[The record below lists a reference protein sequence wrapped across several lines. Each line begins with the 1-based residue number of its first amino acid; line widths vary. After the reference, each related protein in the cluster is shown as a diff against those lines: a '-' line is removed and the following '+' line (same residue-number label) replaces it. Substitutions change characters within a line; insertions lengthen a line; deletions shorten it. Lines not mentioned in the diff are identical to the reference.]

1 MTNFSYFGTG
11 TVDGKFAQVEIDHK
25 KVSNEQLSTSN
36 AYLMKIKNLKV
47 TSIDD
52 TTRALR
58 SVMGGGQCLAE
69 VVLDGLFQNYSTRS
83 QITLAD
89 VIVNGYSLTPELEF
103 IVNDPFKEF
112 FVTGIIPNG
121 YDMVNHYLTL
131 SFQLTFEPLD

>member
-1 MTNFSYFGTG
+1 
-11 TVDGKFAQVEIDHK
+11 
-25 KVSNEQLSTSN
+25 
-36 AYLMKIKNLKV
+36 MKIKNLKV
-47 TSIDD
+47 TSIDS

-58 SVMGGGQCLAE
+58 SGQCLAE
-69 VVLDGLFQNYSTRS
+69 VVLDGLSQLYSTRS

-112 FVTGIIPNG
+112 FVTCIIPDG
-121 YDMVNHYLTL
+121 YDTANHYPTL